1 MYRAYLGGDVQRS
14 IGDVQVP
21 DHEDE
26 AGRHAGGLCAVRRA
40 INGTIGALRG
50 GYLSAANV

>member
-26 AGRHAGGLCAVRRA
+26 AGRHDGCGGWGFGEVKGVQVSIR
-40 INGTIGALRG
+40 
-50 GYLSAANV
+50 S